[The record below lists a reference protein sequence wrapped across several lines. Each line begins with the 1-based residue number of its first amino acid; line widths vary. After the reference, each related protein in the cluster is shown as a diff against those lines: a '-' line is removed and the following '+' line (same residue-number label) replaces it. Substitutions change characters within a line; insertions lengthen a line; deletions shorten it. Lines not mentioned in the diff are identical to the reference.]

1 MGATGGRVTNQVAG
15 AFLDFYFAHSGS
27 SDDFFSFF
35 GGSLYEV
42 VSQLLGVQF

>member
-1 MGATGGRVTNQVAG
+1 MEARGGHVTLFAG